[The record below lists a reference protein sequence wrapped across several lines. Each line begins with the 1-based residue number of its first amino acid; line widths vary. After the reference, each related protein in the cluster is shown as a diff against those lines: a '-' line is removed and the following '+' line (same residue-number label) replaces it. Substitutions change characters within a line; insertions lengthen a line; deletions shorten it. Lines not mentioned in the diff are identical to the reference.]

1 MGLFVLIVCN
11 YKSYVTCEHHMF
23 TGKAKCVRVMKVFYF
38 YHLIMNT
45 SSSRL
50 KNNWN
55 LFFLAKLDRL
65 KKFKAFI
72 PSRFFRQLNSVIPL
86 MI

>member
-23 TGKAKCVRVMKVFYF
+23 TGKAKCIRVMKVFFYF

-55 LFFLAKLDRL
+55 LFF
-65 KKFKAFI
+65 
-72 PSRFFRQLNSVIPL
+72 
-86 MI
+86 

>member
-23 TGKAKCVRVMKVFYF
+23 TGKAKCIRVMKVFYF

-55 LFFLAKLDRL
+55 LFLAKLDRL

-72 PSRFFRQLNSVIPL
+72 PSRFFRQFNSVIPL